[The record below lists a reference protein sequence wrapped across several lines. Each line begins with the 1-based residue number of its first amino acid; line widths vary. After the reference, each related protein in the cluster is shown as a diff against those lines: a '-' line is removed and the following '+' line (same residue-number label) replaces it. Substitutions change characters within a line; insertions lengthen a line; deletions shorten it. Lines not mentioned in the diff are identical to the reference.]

1 LRVTRFR
8 TGIDLGGSKI
18 EAIVLN
24 ENGQEVFRHRIP
36 TPQNSYSNTV
46 ASIEYLIK
54 KADETVDT
62 ETKVGIGIP
71 GSLSPTTKLVRNA
84 NSTWLIGK
92 PLKQDLEEILGR
104 TVLVE
109 NDANCFAVSEAYDGS
124 ASKAHTVFGVI
135 LGTGVGAGFVI
146 GNKIH
151 QGKNQIAGEWG
162 HNPIPW
168 VKEGELPGERC
179 YCGKNGCLET
189 FISGPAVER
198 QYKNRLG
205 KELEMP
211 NIVVESENGNP
222 VAEEIIKV
230 FENRLARALA
240 QIINVLDPDA
250 IVLGGGLSNID
261 RLYKNIPKIWGK
273 YIFSDSVSTA
283 LHKAKYGD
291 SSGVRG
297 AAWLWEIA

>member
-1 LRVTRFR
+1 MRVTRFR

-24 ENGQEVFRHRIP
+24 ENGKEVFRHRIP
-36 TPQNSYSNTV
+36 SPQNSYSNTV
-46 ASIEYLIK
+46 AAIEYLIN

-124 ASKAHTVFGVI
+124 AREAHTVFGVI

-211 NIVVESENGNP
+211 LIVAESENGNP
-222 VAEEIIKV
+222 VAEEIIKA

-240 QIINVLDPDA
+240 QIINILDPDA

-261 RLYKNIPKIWGK
+261 RLYKNVPKIWGK
-273 YIFSDSVSTA
+273 YIFSDSVSTD

-297 AAWLWEIA
+297 AAWLGEIA